1 MAMGTMG
8 GAASGSESSK
18 AMNLLELLAD
28 PVKSKA
34 KLEDYDR
41 RTKAAQD
48 AEASSRAAKTE
59 ADQTIEHA
67 RQASEALRNQHVEL
81 DRRASD
87 VSNREAAV
95 KARED
100 AVTNAERA
108 QVQGKQAWEQEQ
120 KRREGDLAKRTADAQ
135 GTLDVH
141 KKEFEAAAVKS
152 IDDIKQREDAIVDK
166 EHVVVN
172 AVAEANRRLADAD
185 QIKQQH
191 QAKLA
196 ELNKRI
202 AALSQDFP
210 A

>member
-1 MAMGTMG
+1 MFGLFVP
-8 GAASGSESSK
+8 SS
-18 AMNLLELLAD
+18 A
-28 PVKSKA
+28 
-34 KLEDYDR
+34 
-41 RTKAAQD
+41 
-48 AEASSRAAKTE
+48 
-59 ADQTIEHA
+59 
-67 RQASEALRNQHVEL
+67 
-81 DRRASD
+81 
-87 VSNREAAV
+87 
-95 KARED
+95 
-100 AVTNAERA
+100 
-108 QVQGKQAWEQEQ
+108 QEQ

-152 IDDIKQREDAIVDK
+152 IDDIKQREDAVVDK
-166 EHVVVN
+166 EHAVVN